1 MHLRELLVCL
11 RSRCAPIR
19 DAHIDTLIKHLDDL
33 SPSASMPDVA
43 KLVVDTVRSTLELSE
58 FMKEDLSQFV
68 VGSMSEKQLQA
79 VLMRQAAHQEREVV
93 FSLWRP
99 DKVRE
104 LWNTWLG
111 SQSHTDTGGDGRR
124 ERPWVHHLIQALGLA
139 IPVSCP
145 LPMKPMPGSVDSLEE
160 LHTSAPS
167 PLPNILPPPL
177 FFVWPTL
184 LYLQNYLQAL
194 VIAAS
199 LRALVVRLPTHQL
212 HQPNAD
218 EPNQQCYMS
227 RVWALLRAEVDGQPG
242 SGDTKIVNLAD
253 EVFRVRRRFSTDGGA
268 LDPDEEARLRAAVDR
283 TLQPN
288 DRVFALLQRRLLN
301 AIAERL
307 ACTDG
312 SSSLRTDTVDL
323 PEKLQTGRE
332 RPSGRPRLG
341 LALDR
346 GVDDGAGFP
355 VQEYQEEPPTVKGF
369 EDEVLVG
376 ALGEGLS
383 KLIKCVEWTERV
395 WYDLTRMA
403 SDSPSSSS

>member
-111 SQSHTDTGGDGRR
+111 SQSNADTRGDGRR
-124 ERPWVHHLIQALGLA
+124 ERPWIHHLIQALGLA

-253 EVFRVRRRFSTDGGA
+253 EVVRVRRRFNTDGGA
-268 LDPDEEARLRAAVDR
+268 LDPDEETRLRAAVDR

-288 DRVFALLQRRLLN
+288 DPVFALLQKRLIDAL
-301 AIAERL
+301 AERL
-307 ACTDG
+307 ARI
-312 SSSLRTDTVDL
+312 SSVSTARISTLQL
-323 PEKLQTGRE
+323 PERLQTGRD
-332 RPSGRPRLG
+332 RPLQRVQPG
-341 LALDR
+341 LELEDTLAYDTASSAESHR
-346 GVDDGAGFP
+346 
-355 VQEYQEEPPTVKGF
+355 EEQFTVKGF
-369 EDEVLVG
+369 EDAVLVG
-376 ALGEGLS
+376 ALGEALS
-383 KLIKCVEWTERV
+383 KLRTCVEWTERV
-395 WYDLTRMA
+395 WPNLTRA
-403 SDSPSSSS
+403 VPVPSSSS